1 MIDGFRESAKLDRRK
16 VFALSVAFFFLS
28 LVNHWVTPWFAGAA
42 ILFIYQQVFYVEIR
56 RRALVEAFVLLTLLV
71 VFALKFV
78 IIDTPNVAPA
88 SVAAFSNNFIV
99 YCLLIVIWLLLR
111 SILLGESAW
120 VLRTAIVVLLF
131 MHLFFFYTQFLIYA
145 VTGYYV
151 DFVFPFTGEETR
163 YLGFDRSLG
172 LIGGVRPTGFYVEP
186 SNFAAVMFFLIAIL
200 KTMDG
205 LRIDAL
211 TVLAL
216 ASMFFA
222 FSTAGLILGGALLVI
237 LLLGGKEYL
246 SARLVFASIVL
257 VLAIVFFDPLFSLY
271 VSQEKKYL
279 SSSEIRFSLL
289 DYVFARDSYAFFMG
303 YGPFGV
309 ESSLLSAASDTVG
322 GRIAASL
329 TDSGTLVFLMINF
342 GLLGVVLYGGILA
355 RQHHRVRQTA
365 FLLVASLSKLSVFL
379 PIWLLL
385 YLFLL
390 NAKDRFRGGE

>member
-1 MIDGFRESAKLDRRK
+1 
-16 VFALSVAFFFLS
+16 
-28 LVNHWVTPWFAGAA
+28 
-42 ILFIYQQVFYVEIR
+42 
-56 RRALVEAFVLLTLLV
+56 
-71 VFALKFV
+71 
-78 IIDTPNVAPA
+78 
-88 SVAAFSNNFIV
+88 
-99 YCLLIVIWLLLR
+99 
-111 SILLGESAW
+111 
-120 VLRTAIVVLLF
+120 
-131 MHLFFFYTQFLIYA
+131 
-145 VTGYYV
+145 
-151 DFVFPFTGEETR
+151 
-163 YLGFDRSLG
+163 
-172 LIGGVRPTGFYVEP
+172 
-186 SNFAAVMFFLIAIL
+186 
-200 KTMDG
+200 
-205 LRIDAL
+205 
-211 TVLAL
+211 
-216 ASMFFA
+216 MFFA

-289 DYVFARDSYAFFMG
+289 DYVFARDGYAFFMG

>member
-28 LVNHWVTPWFAGAA
+28 LVNHWVTPWFAGAG

-186 SNFAAVMFFLIAIL
+186 SNFAAVIFFLIAIL

-222 FSTAGLILGGALLVI
+222 FSTAGMILGGALLVI

-289 DYVFARDSYAFFMG
+289 DYVFARDGYAYFIG

-309 ESSLLSAASDTVG
+309 ESSLLSAATDTVG

>member
-88 SVAAFSNNFIV
+88 SVTAFSNNFIV

-186 SNFAAVMFFLIAIL
+186 SNFAAVIFFLIAIL

-211 TVLAL
+211 TALAL

-289 DYVFARDSYAFFMG
+289 DYVFARDGYAFFMG

-365 FLLVASLSKLSVFL
+365 FLLVASLSKLSIFL

>member
-186 SNFAAVMFFLIAIL
+186 SNFAAVIFFLIAIL

-222 FSTAGLILGGALLVI
+222 FSTAGMILGGALLVI

-289 DYVFARDSYAFFMG
+289 DYVFARDGYAYFMG

-390 NAKDRFRGGE
+390 NAKDRFGGGE

>member
-186 SNFAAVMFFLIAIL
+186 SNFAAVIFFLIAIL

>member
-186 SNFAAVMFFLIAIL
+186 SNFAAVIFFLIAIL

-289 DYVFARDSYAFFMG
+289 DYVFARDGYAFFMG

-379 PIWLLL
+379 RIWLLL

>member
-186 SNFAAVMFFLIAIL
+186 SNFAAVIFFLIAIL

-222 FSTAGLILGGALLVI
+222 FSTAGMILGGALLVI

-289 DYVFARDSYAFFMG
+289 DYVFARDGYAYFMG

>member
-186 SNFAAVMFFLIAIL
+186 SNFAAVIFFLIAIL

-289 DYVFARDSYAFFMG
+289 DYVFARDGYAFFMG